1 MKKEPGANDLISQI
15 TVESWKA
22 ELEKTSSN
30 YHFIAAWVAI
40 IFDPVFAFTDYI
52 NIPESWRQ
60 LLFVRLGISVIVL
73 SLLIFRKKL
82 HLPSY
87 FIVAVAFLL
96 ISLQNSY
103 TYSLIGNEDIIGHNL
118 NYIALLIGASM
129 FLLWELKY
137 SIVMVLSSIVATA
150 FFLNANAGLDLDQFV
165 VQGGV
170 LLLVVAIFMIVL
182 IRARY
187 ELTVKEI
194 KARLALQESNDEI
207 QAQNEEIISQGEEIR
222 VINENLEKIVLER
235 TKELEKKNKALEE
248 YAFINAHK
256 LRSPVASILGLI
268 NLLKKTSLDEEAK
281 GIMPHLLDSTDK
293 LDEIVSAITKTI
305 ERGERGNKRY

>member
-1 MKKEPGANDLISQI
+1 MIKKAGAGDLISQV
-15 TVESWKA
+15 TSESWKD
-22 ELEKTSSN
+22 ELEKTSSA

-52 NIPESWRQ
+52 NIPESWKQ
-60 LLFVRLGISVIVL
+60 LLFIRLGISVIVL
-73 SLLIFRKKL
+73 SLLLFRKKF

-87 FIVAVAFLL
+87 FIVAVTFLL
-96 ISLQNSY
+96 ISLQNAY
-103 TYSLIGNEDIIGHNL
+103 TYSLIGTEDIIGHNL
-118 NYIALLIGASM
+118 NYIALLIGASL

-137 SIVMVLSSIVATA
+137 SILMVSISIIATA
-150 FFLNANAGLDLDQFV
+150 FFLNANNGLDLDQFL

-170 LLLVVAIFMIVL
+170 LLLVVAIFMVVL

-187 ELTVKEI
+187 ELTVREI

-235 TKELEKKNKALEE
+235 TKELEKKNKALED

-281 GIMPHLLDSTDK
+281 NIMPHLLDSTTK
-293 LDEIVSAITKTI
+293 LDEIVSDITKTI
-305 ERGERGNKRY
+305 ERGERGNKKY